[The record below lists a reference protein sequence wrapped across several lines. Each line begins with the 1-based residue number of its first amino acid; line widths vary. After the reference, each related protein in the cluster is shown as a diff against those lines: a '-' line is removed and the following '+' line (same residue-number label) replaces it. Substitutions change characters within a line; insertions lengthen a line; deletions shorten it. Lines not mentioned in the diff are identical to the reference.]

1 MSIHTEGKAHHLI
14 YPLHRSQ
21 AHNRIKFTFFR
32 YMKNSL
38 HAHSIF
44 CCYNELTIKLKENI
58 QMFKKTSIAITVA
71 LLVSACGSTD
81 KTVANASA
89 TSIEKTKISAATAQ
103 DVSESEKVNAFFER
117 IFEESVARS
126 PESLTFLGRKDRGDE
141 WNDLSQAYADESL
154 EITKK
159 NLAELKSFDKS
170 KLDEATAL
178 SYDLLV
184 QSLEEEIADSKW
196 RLYNYP
202 VNQMFGKH
210 SGVVSMMINQ
220 HRVNDLKD
228 AENYIARL
236 NGVKAHFDQLIE
248 GIEARTAAN
257 IIPPKFV
264 FPHVI
269 RDSKNII
276 KGAPFDDGEP
286 SALLADFTKKI
297 TALANKEDSG
307 ISAEKQAELIS
318 QATDALINSVQP
330 AYENLVAHLTELE
343 TKATTDD
350 GVWKWKDG
358 DEFFNVALKRTTTTD
373 LSADEIHEIGLKEV
387 ARIHDEMRVIKD
399 KVNFDGDLKAF
410 MAFMRDDEQFY
421 YANDEE
427 GRARYLRE
435 ATALIDGMKPKLDDM
450 FITKPKADLNVKA
463 VEAFREQSAGKA
475 FYQRPSEDGTR
486 PGLYYANLY
495 DMKAMPTYQ
504 MEALAYHEGIPGH
517 HMQLAIQQ
525 ELKGIPKFRKFG
537 GYTAYIEGWGLYSEY
552 LPKEFGAYKD
562 PYSDFGRLAM
572 ELWRACR
579 LVVDTGIHAKK
590 WTREE
595 GIAYYTEN
603 TPNAVSDG
611 VKMVERHIVMPSQ
624 ATAYKIGMLKI
635 LELREAAKETLGEKF
650 DIREYHDE
658 ILKYGPLPLNVVE
671 AKVDAWVA
679 SKL

>member
-1 MSIHTEGKAHHLI
+1 MAFILKQS
-14 YPLHRSQ
+14 
-21 AHNRIKFTFFR
+21 
-32 YMKNSL
+32 SL
-38 HAHSIF
+38 F
-44 CCYNELTIKLKENI
+44 KEFLL
-58 QMFKKTSIAITVA
+58 FKSYCAAAVA
-71 LLVSACGSTD
+71 AVLFSACTPSSEQT
-81 KTVANASA
+81 TNPAPEAVAKQ
-89 TSIEKTKISAATAQ
+89 TPVATA
-103 DVSESEKVNAFFER
+103 STESQRVNAFFER
-117 IFEESVARS
+117 VFEESVARY
-126 PESLTFLGRKDRGDE
+126 PEYLTSLGRKERADE
-141 WNDLSQAYADESL
+141 WNDLSEAYANESMQL
-154 EITKK
+154 TKQQ
-159 NLAELKSFDKS
+159 LVELKAFDRN
-170 KLDEATAL
+170 KLDPATVL
-178 SYDLLV
+178 SYDLLI
-184 QSLEEEIADSKW
+184 QSMENDIADNKW

-202 VNQMFGKH
+202 VNQMFGRH
-210 SGVVSMMINQ
+210 SGVVSLLINQ
-220 HRVNDLKD
+220 HRINSVQD
-228 AENYIARL
+228 AENYITRL
-236 NGVKAHFDQLIE
+236 EGVPKLFEQLITN
-248 GIEARTAAN
+248 IEARTAAN

-269 RDSKNII
+269 RDSNNII

-286 SALLADFTKKI
+286 SALLADLTKKLQTLSEKEGTQLTDENKTRLLEAAI
-297 TALANKEDSG
+297 LALNNAVK
-307 ISAEKQAELIS
+307 
-318 QATDALINSVQP
+318 P
-330 AYENLVAHLTELE
+330 AYQKLVAHLTELE

-350 GVWKWKDG
+350 GVWKWKNG
-358 DEFFNVALKRTTTTD
+358 DAFYNVALKRTTTTD
-373 LSADEIHEIGLKEV
+373 LTAAQIHEIGLKEV

-399 KVNFDGDLKAF
+399 KVNFEGDLQAF
-410 MAFMRDDEQFY
+410 MQFMRDDDQFY
-421 YANDEE
+421 YPNTDE
-427 GRARYLRE
+427 GKARYLRE
-435 ATALIDGMKPKLDDM
+435 ATALIDDMKLKLDGM
-450 FITKPKADLNVKA
+450 FITQPKADLNVKA

-525 ELKGIPKFRKFG
+525 ELQDVPKFRKFG

-552 LPKEFGAYKD
+552 LPKEFGAYQD

-590 WTREE
+590 WTREQ

-635 LELREAAKETLGEKF
+635 LELRAMAKTKLGDKF

-658 ILKYGPLPLNVVE
+658 ILKYGPLPLNIVE
-671 AKVDAWVA
+671 TKVNDWIAT
-679 SKL
+679 KLAI